1 MDNKLMKVIIIVMA
15 FAMLLS
21 IVGGLVYIFIS

>member
-1 MDNKLMKVIIIVMA
+1 MDNKLMKVIIVVMA